1 MVEPSTPE
9 QSPQEEVAE
18 LERLLAEKK
27 QALAVEGRAPDERE
41 AFGEVFRERHGEAL
55 LPPLGAAPPLPQK
68 TLPPDELAQH
78 SSVLKTQDRETQLE
92 TLVGIALTKG
102 VIAAAEI
109 ARHATPWL
117 LDELHDRLQ
126 DRYYDQ
132 LLRANKL
139 KAL

>member
-1 MVEPSTPE
+1 M
-9 QSPQEEVAE
+9 
-18 LERLLAEKK
+18 
-27 QALAVEGRAPDERE
+27 
-41 AFGEVFRERHGEAL
+41 
-55 LPPLGAAPPLPQK
+55 PPLGAAPPLPQK

>member
-1 MVEPSTPE
+1 MSE

-18 LERLLAEKK
+18 LERLLEQKR
-27 QALAVEGRAPDERE
+27 QALAVEGRTLEERE
-41 AFGEVFRERHGEAL
+41 AFGETFHERYGEAL
-55 LPPLGAAPPLPQK
+55 LPPLGVAPPLPPK

-78 SSVLKTQDRETQLE
+78 ALVLKAQDSETQLE

-102 VIAAAEI
+102 VLAAAEI